1 MNYTLMHKRLPV
13 LELEIDEETSAITG
27 IGEVFH
33 PEHVPVGIGMDGG
46 RPVRSTLNAWWM
58 GRAIPMSRSGLREA
72 LQLMNVSSASLL
84 LLKCWGLSL
93 SDQYWVN
100 SHAKPLDWDKVNF
113 FDNEFSEDVGNAL
126 FGHMS
131 GAASGGLSLVS
142 PDNTSDGWLKKKWV
156 IDGNRRLLVKG
167 GSDPYYQEPLNE
179 VLASSILERL
189 GVPHARYELAWDGDR
204 PLSVCEDF
212 INVST
217 ELVSAW
223 HVYNTAKKS
232 NNHSPYQHYLSCC
245 ERLGITEVQESLD
258 HMLALDYLIVNSD
271 RHFNNFGVVRNAES
285 LDWLGVAPV
294 FDSGTSMWHSSV
306 AYRINPN
313 EDASSK
319 PFNAKHSVQVRHIS
333 SFDWLDFSALR
344 GIEDEYAALLDQS
357 DFVDDIRRDVLCNA
371 LAQRVAMLEAIAARR
386 C

>member
-1 MNYTLMHKRLPV
+1 MHKKLPV
-13 LELEIDEETSAITG
+13 LELEIDEETSAITR
-27 IGEVFH
+27 IGEVAY
-33 PEHVPVGIGMDGG
+33 PEHIPVGVEVSEG
-46 RPVRSTLNAWWM
+46 RPVRSALNAWWM
-58 GRAIPMSRSGLREA
+58 GRAIPASRLGLREA
-72 LQLMNVSSASLL
+72 RQLMEVSSTGLL
-84 LLKCWGLSL
+84 LLKCFGLSL

-100 SHAKPLDWDKVNF
+100 SHAKPLDWDKINF

-126 FGHMS
+126 FGRVQDS
-131 GAASGGLSLVS
+131 GSGGLSLVS

-156 IDGNRRLLVKG
+156 VDGKRRLLLKG

-179 VLASSILERL
+179 VLASSILKRL

-212 INVST
+212 IDTST

-223 HVYNTAKKS
+223 HVYSTAKRS
-232 NNHSPYQHYLSCC
+232 NNHSFYQHYLSCC
-245 ERLGITEVQESLD
+245 ENLGIFGVRESLD

-285 LDWLGVAPV
+285 LDWLGPAPL

-306 AYRINPN
+306 AYRIYPN
-313 EDASSK
+313 GDAPSK
-319 PFNAKHSVQVRHIS
+319 PFNAKHSAQVRHIG

-344 GIEDEYAALLDQS
+344 GIEEEYATLLDQS
-357 DFVDDIRRDVLCNA
+357 DFIDDTRRDVLCNA
-371 LAQRVAMLEAIAARR
+371 LTQRIAMLEAIAVRR
-386 C
+386 H

>member
-1 MNYTLMHKRLPV
+1 MHKKLPV
-13 LELEIDEETSAITG
+13 LDLEIDEETSAITR

-33 PEHVPVGIGMDGG
+33 PEHIPVGIATGEG
-46 RPVRSTLNAWWM
+46 RPLRSALNAWWM
-58 GRAIPMSRSGLREA
+58 GRAIPASRSGLREA
-72 LQLMNVSSASLL
+72 LQLMDVSSTGLL
-84 LLKCWGLSL
+84 LLKCFGLSL

-100 SHAKPLDWDKVNF
+100 ARAKPLNWDKINF

-126 FGHMS
+126 FGH
-131 GAASGGLSLVS
+131 APDGGSDGFSLVS

-156 IDGNRRLLVKG
+156 VEGDRRLLVKG

-189 GVPHARYELAWDGDR
+189 GVPHARYELVWDKDR
-204 PLSVCEDF
+204 PLSICEDF
-212 INVST
+212 IDTST

-223 HVYNTAKKS
+223 HVYNTEKKS
-232 NNHSPYQHYLSCC
+232 NNHSSHQHYLSCC
-245 ERLGITEVQESLD
+245 ERLGIPGVQEGLD

-285 LDWLGVAPV
+285 LVWLGPAPI
-294 FDSGTSMWHSSV
+294 FDSGTSMWHGSV

-313 EDASSK
+313 GDAPSK
-319 PFNAKHSVQVRHIS
+319 PFNTKHSAQVRHIS

-357 DFVDDIRRDVLCNA
+357 DFIDDTRRDVLCDA
-371 LAQRVAMLEAIAARR
+371 LTRRVAMLEAIAIRR